1 MAIYK
6 NIITYHQK
14 NSLNKV
20 FKKKKWGLTVSKR
33 ILPIRIIGS
42 VWIVRFSS
50 SHCVH
55 DRVPDIADLIG

>member
-20 FKKKKWGLTVSKR
+20 FFKKMGIDSFQANPTYQDHR
-33 ILPIRIIGS
+33 Q
-42 VWIVRFSS
+42 
-50 SHCVH
+50 CV
-55 DRVPDIADLIG
+55 DSQI